1 MKKLIYFNLG
11 NNVELIELAKLC
23 IISLENQK
31 YDGDFLFI
39 TNYKQEILKKI
50 KCNNKVVFL
59 ELNENDLNPA
69 FFRFKIYEFE
79 KIYDYDQILYC
90 DTDILFFT
98 NPDKIFDLLNS
109 DHIFV
114 SNDTYVKN
122 ITCLMTTKIESLPF
136 WGENL
141 LSNDE
146 KLFIENNKVLAI
158 NAGIFAFNKNMI
170 SNFAKIDNF
179 IKENK
184 NLILDL
190 TLDQPFFNVFLFRE
204 KNYKNVLNDLVNHN
218 GLDVL
223 KNQNEEFER
232 KEIIHFAGEIGVAT
246 NKILAM
252 EKVLKLTSN

>member
-1 MKKLIYFNLG
+1 
-11 NNVELIELAKLC
+11 
-23 IISLENQK
+23 
-31 YDGDFLFI
+31 
-39 TNYKQEILKKI
+39 
-50 KCNNKVVFL
+50 
-59 ELNENDLNPA
+59 
-69 FFRFKIYEFE
+69 
-79 KIYDYDQILYC
+79 
-90 DTDILFFT
+90 
-98 NPDKIFDLLNS
+98 
-109 DHIFV
+109 
-114 SNDTYVKN
+114 
-122 ITCLMTTKIESLPF
+122 MTTKIESLPF

-204 KNYKNVLNDLVNHN
+204 KNYKNVLNDLVSHN